1 MATTLGNG
9 KRFGSPMMT
18 AASKRAE
25 NRTIENL
32 RFNMQSTDR
41 KSTRLNSSHD
51 QISYAVFCLKKKKRG
66 SLRQADLLIRARQ
79 TYAGLATALVVG
91 PANSSQVDYS
101 AADDES
107 THAPGA
113 GAGLRQRSQ

>member
-51 QISYAVFCLKKKKRG
+51 QISYAVFCLKKKKKGALHPINRRLTHITANTKHPHSCG
-66 SLRQADLLIRARQ
+66 SLYANRFSAGIERDFETCCSCSWKCRSDLRR
-79 TYAGLATALVVG
+79 
-91 PANSSQVDYS
+91 
-101 AADDES
+101 
-107 THAPGA
+107 
-113 GAGLRQRSQ
+113 RF

>member
-51 QISYAVFCLKKKKRG
+51 QISYAVFCLKKKKKG
-66 SLRQADLLIRARQ
+66 ALAQGGADLHEPYIV
-79 TYAGLATALVVG
+79 AGLDAFLLHILGQRQRAEECTGGALAPAAVLQLLLLVV
-91 PANSSQVDYS
+91 
-101 AADDES
+101 
-107 THAPGA
+107 
-113 GAGLRQRSQ
+113 RSR